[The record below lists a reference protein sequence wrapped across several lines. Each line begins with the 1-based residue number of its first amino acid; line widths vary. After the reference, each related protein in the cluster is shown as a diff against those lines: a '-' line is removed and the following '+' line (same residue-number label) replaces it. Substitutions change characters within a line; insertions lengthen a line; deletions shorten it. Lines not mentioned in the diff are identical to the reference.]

1 MGAAPTQKHRF
12 WVTYSIKKR
21 LRTSPHIQSTAWGHC
36 QPKSEAFGE
45 FNLMTLL
52 SPFRTGIDWMRG
64 ETLSPPAAPPLVD

>member
-36 QPKSEAFGE
+36 QPKAWISR
-45 FNLMTLL
+45 NL
-52 SPFRTGIDWMRG
+52 SNNRVEVSRT
-64 ETLSPPAAPPLVD
+64 APHIK